1 MTARVA
7 ILAVVLVVLLGTF
20 GLAFAGL
27 LPADAAVSFAEHTLA
42 AFIGVLAGNEIQLLR
57 ASSPKP

>member
-27 LPADAAVSFAEHTLA
+27 IPGDSAVAFAAQTLA
-42 AFIGVLAGNEIQLLR
+42 AFVAVLAGNEIQLLR
-57 ASSPKP
+57 SPPKS